1 MLAGECHVGIK
12 YREFTSDE
20 RPAIKLVEAPG
31 DVISG
36 LTKNDVVGCY
46 WTWSKKAFLV

>member
-1 MLAGECHVGIK
+1 MWSQSYMFTDGECMSALLCHVGIK
-12 YREFTSDE
+12 YREFISDE

-36 LTKNDVVGCY
+36 LTKNDV
-46 WTWSKKAFLV
+46 